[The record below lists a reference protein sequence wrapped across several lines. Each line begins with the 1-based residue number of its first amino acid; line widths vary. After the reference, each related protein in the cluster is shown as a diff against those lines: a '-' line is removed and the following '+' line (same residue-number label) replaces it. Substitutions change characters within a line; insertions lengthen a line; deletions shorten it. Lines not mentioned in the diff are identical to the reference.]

1 MARYRAGDC
10 YIFVSEIQENIDNAE
25 QKIKEK
31 YNELEF
37 HGAREQITFGL
48 YYSQIM
54 AELHLYRT
62 LVGTYHFQ
70 ST

>member
-10 YIFVSEIQENIDNAE
+10 YVFISEIQQNIDCAK

-37 HGAREQITFGL
+37 HGAQEQITFGS

-54 AELHLYRT
+54 TELEFYRT
-62 LVGTYHFQ
+62 IVGTYHFQ